1 MPMTPDTIRGF
12 LLEAFPDA
20 QIELED
26 TAGDN
31 DHYRAVV
38 VTRAFEG
45 LNRVARG
52 RLCNAAFK
60 GQLGTVLHSITFE
73 TKTPSEVL

>member
-1 MPMTPDTIRGF
+1 MPMSPDTVRGY

-31 DHYRAVV
+31 DHYRAVIV
-38 VTRAFEG
+38 SSAFEG
-45 LNRVARG
+45 QSRVMRE
-52 RLCNAAFK
+52 RLCHKAFK
-60 GQLGTVLHSITFE
+60 GQLGTVLHAISFTA
-73 TKTPSEVL
+73 KTPAEMA

>member
-1 MPMTPDTIRGF
+1 MPMSPDTVRSY

-20 QIELED
+20 TIELED

-31 DHYRAVV
+31 DHYRALIVSS
-38 VTRAFEG
+38 AFEG

-60 GQLGTVLHSITFE
+60 GQLGTVLHSITFD
-73 TKTPSEVL
+73 TKTPSEII

>member
-1 MPMTPDTIRGF
+1 MPMSPDTVRGF

-20 QIELED
+20 LIELED

-73 TKTPSEVL
+73 TKTPEEVA

>member
-1 MPMTPDTIRGF
+1 MPMSPDTVRNY

-31 DHYRAVV
+31 DHYRAVIV
-38 VTRAFEG
+38 SNAFEG
-45 LNRVARG
+45 VSRVNRE
-52 RLCNAAFK
+52 RLCQKAFN
-60 GQLGTVLHSITFE
+60 GQIGTVLHAISFTA
-73 TKTPSEVL
+73 KTPSEMQ

>member
-1 MPMTPDTIRGF
+1 MPMTPDTVRSY

-31 DHYRAVV
+31 DHYRAVIV
-38 VTRAFEG
+38 STAFEG
-45 LNRVARG
+45 LSRVNRE
-52 RLCNAAFK
+52 RLCQKAFK
-60 GQLGTVLHSITFE
+60 GQLGTVLHAISFTA
-73 TKTPSEVL
+73 KTPIEVV